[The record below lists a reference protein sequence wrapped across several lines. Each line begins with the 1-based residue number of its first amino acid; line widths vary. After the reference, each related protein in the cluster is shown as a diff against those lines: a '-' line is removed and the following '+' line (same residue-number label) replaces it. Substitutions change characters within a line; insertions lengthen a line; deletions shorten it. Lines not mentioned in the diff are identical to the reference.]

1 MAVDAN
7 LKFCFKSR
15 ATPFFSL
22 HRNRFSLYDKDLVLS
37 VGRKVRLNNYV
48 WYLVGWNEMNIDLF
62 YVILI

>member
-1 MAVDAN
+1 MAVDAY

-15 ATPFFSL
+15 TSPFFSL
-22 HRNRFSLYDKDLVLS
+22 QRNRFSLYDKDLVLS